1 MHSWFSKVLYQNPT
15 TNSLLKL
22 WIWLKPCFWLKAAF
36 KYHDIN
42 TVLSQI
48 LWCQLHLPKI
58 SIQFQENWTGGT
70 FAAGYWYFLA
80 FSAHS
85 EKSQPFTL
93 IFQLSFKLRQ
103 LDSLAALEKP
113 GWTFSPEQVGW
124 DPTSRNYLCWSVVRI
139 FNEYR
144 LKSEI
149 KEAPHFRSNETDLS
163 VFHEILM

>member
-1 MHSWFSKVLYQNPT
+1 MTSILCCLKSCDVSYICQKLVYNFRKIELVVHLLLVIGTSWLFLPT
-15 TNSLLKL
+15 QR
-22 WIWLKPCFWLKAAF
+22 
-36 KYHDIN
+36 
-42 TVLSQI
+42 SQT
-48 LWCQLHLPKI
+48 QH
-58 SIQFQENWTGGT
+58 
-70 FAAGYWYFLA
+70 
-80 FSAHS
+80 
-85 EKSQPFTL
+85 SQPFTL